1 MGPSVL
7 LAMSGGIDSSAAA
20 VLLGKSGYEV
30 HGLTFRI
37 KGVTSLSVENAAV
50 ICRKLGI
57 SHRYIDIT
65 DRFNDDV
72 IEYFLSEYSA
82 GRTPNPC
89 IMCNRRIKF
98 GLLMDIVKEEGFDF
112 LATGHYAT
120 IKEENGRFH
129 LEKSVDPSRD
139 QTYFLYILKEE
150 QLGKILFPLNG
161 IPKEK
166 ARMICQDAGLM
177 PADSKESREIC
188 FIEDDYRDYL
198 ENIKKI
204 DRLNGNFITSSG
216 EIIGPHEGIHRYTI
230 GQRKGLGVSLGKP
243 AFITNINGKTGDI
256 TLGDEEELMR
266 YEINVKNVSLING
279 TVSNTGNIYVKIRYG
294 SRDFEVSGIEF
305 PEKDMMKIILKN
317 PARAVTPGQAAVLY
331 DGNRVLGGG
340 TII

>member
-37 KGVTSLSVENAAV
+37 KGVTSSSVENAAV
-50 ICRKLGI
+50 ICKRLGI
-57 SHRYIDIT
+57 SHRYTDIT

-98 GLLMDIVKEEGFDF
+98 GLLMDIAKEEGFDF

-161 IPKEK
+161 IQKEK
-166 ARMICQDAGLM
+166 ARKICQDAGLM

-243 AFITNINGKTGDI
+243 AFITHINGKTGDI

-305 PEKDMMKIILKN
+305 PEKDLMKIILKN